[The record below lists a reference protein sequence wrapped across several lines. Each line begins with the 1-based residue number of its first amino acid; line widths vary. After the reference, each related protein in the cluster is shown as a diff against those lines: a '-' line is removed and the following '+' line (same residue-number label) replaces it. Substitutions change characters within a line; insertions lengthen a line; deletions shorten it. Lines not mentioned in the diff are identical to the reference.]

1 MRRAILSLF
10 AIAALAGSASAQDA
24 KSATA
29 ELKDTNGEVVGMV
42 ELRDTPNG
50 VWVNASIAGLPQGT
64 HGFHIHETG
73 KCEGDFKSAGGH
85 FAPAGN
91 KHGILVEGGPHAGDM
106 PNIHVPSDGR
116 LNFEVFAPAV
126 TLDEGAEGSLFD
138 SDGSAIMV
146 HSGVDDYKSQP
157 SGDAGARIAC
167 GVVTNK
173 TVK

>member
-1 MRRAILSLF
+1 MRRAILSLL
-10 AIAALAGSASAQDA
+10 AVGALTATAHAQDA

-29 ELKDTNGEVVGMV
+29 ELHNAKGEVAGRVA
-42 ELRDTPNG
+42 LRDTPNG
-50 VWVNASIAGLPQGT
+50 VWLNVSISSLPPGS

-91 KHGILVEGGPHAGDM
+91 KHGFLVDGGPHAGDM

-146 HSGVDDYKSQP
+146 HSGGDDYKSQP
-157 SGDAGARIAC
+157 SGDAGSRIAC

>member
-1 MRRAILSLF
+1 MEEERFGADVCDGADGEGVGRV
-10 AIAALAGSASAQDA
+10 GPGG
-24 KSATA
+24 KS
-29 ELKDTNGEVVGMV
+29 K
-42 ELRDTPNG
+42 G
-50 VWVNASIAGLPQGT
+50 VWVNAGSAGLRKGT
-64 HGFHIHETG
+64 HGFHVHETG
-73 KCEGDFKSAGGH
+73 KCEGDFKRAGGH
-85 FAPAGN
+85 FGPAGN